1 MHHKRIYE
9 RHIKRMMDFICSFV
23 AIVVLSPILLI
34 IALLVR
40 IKLGSPVLFEQKRT
54 GLHEKEF
61 KILKFRS
68 MTDETDENGN
78 LLPDE
83 MRMTSF
89 GRTLRSTSLD
99 ELPSLLN
106 ILRGDM
112 SIIGPRALP
121 VRYIPYYTEEEH
133 HRHDVRPGLSGLA
146 QVSGRNYVS
155 WEDKFKMDLQYIS
168 NITFMGDIKLIL
180 RTIAVVFKHDN
191 IDTGSFIEKDGV
203 IYRPLDV
210 ERDGRGKKHHNK
222 CNDFGWRRIFGC

>member
-1 MHHKRIYE
+1 
-9 RHIKRMMDFICSFV
+9 MMDFICSFV

-155 WEDKFKMDLQYIS
+155 WEDKF

-210 ERDGRGKKHHNK
+210 ERDGRGKKA
-222 CNDFGWRRIFGC
+222 

>member
-133 HRHDVRPGLSGLA
+133 QRHDVRPGLSGLA

-155 WEDKFKMDLQYIS
+155 WEDKFKMDFQYIS

-210 ERDGRGKKHHNK
+210 ERDGRGKKA
-222 CNDFGWRRIFGC
+222 

>member
-1 MHHKRIYE
+1 MQTRGIYRNYIKRI
-9 RHIKRMMDFICSFV
+9 MDFICSLL
-23 AIVVLSPILLI
+23 ALIILSPVLLV

-40 IKLGSPVLFEQKRT
+40 IKLGSPVLFKQQRA
-54 GLHEKEF
+54 GLHEKVFEMF
-61 KILKFRS
+61 KFRS
-68 MTDETDENGN
+68 MTNETDDNGK

-83 MRMTSF
+83 IRLTNFGKVLRATSI
-89 GRTLRSTSLD
+89 D

-106 ILRGDM
+106 ILKGDM

-121 VRYIPYYTEEEH
+121 VHYIPYYTEEEH

-155 WEDKFKMDLQYIS
+155 WEDKFRMDLQYIS
-168 NITFMGDIKLIL
+168 NITFLKDVKLIL
-180 RTIAVVFKHDN
+180 RTVAVVLKHDN

-210 ERDGRGKKHHNK
+210 ERGKK
-222 CNDFGWRRIFGC
+222 

>member
-23 AIVVLSPILLI
+23 TIVVLSPILLI

-210 ERDGRGKKHHNK
+210 ERDGRGKKA
-222 CNDFGWRRIFGC
+222 

>member
-1 MHHKRIYE
+1 
-9 RHIKRMMDFICSFV
+9 MMDFICSFV

-210 ERDGRGKKHHNK
+210 ERDGRGKKA
-222 CNDFGWRRIFGC
+222 

>member
-1 MHHKRIYE
+1 
-9 RHIKRMMDFICSFV
+9 MMDFICSFV

-54 GLHEKEF
+54 GLHETEF

-210 ERDGRGKKHHNK
+210 ERDGRGKKA
-222 CNDFGWRRIFGC
+222 